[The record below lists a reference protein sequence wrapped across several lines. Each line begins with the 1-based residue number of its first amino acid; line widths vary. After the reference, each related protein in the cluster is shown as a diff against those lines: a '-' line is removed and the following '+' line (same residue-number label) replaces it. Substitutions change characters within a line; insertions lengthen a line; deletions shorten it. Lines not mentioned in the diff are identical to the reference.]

1 MTTEQL
7 LLAALSLAATIIV
20 VLGGFIVKGVFKMA
34 DRITSQLQTLNSLMA
49 SFVRRDECVN
59 DMESHCKLIRNISSE
74 LGELK
79 DDFTVLKTKA
89 EMWHKEEV

>member
-49 SFVRRDECVN
+49 SFVKRDDCVN
-59 DMESHCKLIRNISSE
+59 DMETHCALIRNISSE
-74 LGELK
+74 LDDLK
-79 DDFTVLKTKA
+79 NDFTVLKTKS
-89 EMWHKEEV
+89 EMWHKEDI